1 MGTIAGGG
9 LGDLAIR
16 YGYQEY
22 HPKLMIIVLILMFII
37 VQIIQQTG
45 NILAKYY
52 DKQKKR
58 GIQ

>member
-22 HPKLMIIVLILMFII
+22 HPKLMTIVLIFC
-37 VQIIQQTG
+37 TG
-45 NILAKYY
+45 WSFLWACS
-52 DKQKKR
+52 R
-58 GIQ
+58 L